1 MSNQPVNQS
10 SNQAINPSADHPVW
24 VVLAGMFMASI
35 LLTIIGGGLFQLLAM
50 TLGWDTAVMSGILAP
65 DAPPAERW
73 QMRLMLAIGHV
84 CSFVLAGWVVVRFFY
99 PPGQRALA
107 YLRANHLPDLR
118 LVFAGIFL
126 LLASIPLVL
135 FLYNINQ
142 ALPLPDS
149 FRLLEEQTTD
159 TIKGLLQMDNGLE
172 LLANLTLI
180 ALLPAIGEELVFRG
194 VVQQQ
199 LQRRIASP
207 WLAIVLASAIFS
219 FIHFQFEGFL
229 PRMLLGILLGWLY
242 WRSQN
247 LWVPAAAHFVNN
259 ATQVVGQFLY
269 SREISTLDL
278 EQDIEMPWPA
288 AVGSLL
294 LVLGIMYLINRRIH
308 HSPFIIHHSEK

>member
-1 MSNQPVNQS
+1 
-10 SNQAINPSADHPVW
+10 
-24 VVLAGMFMASI
+24 MFMASI
-35 LLTIIGGGLFQLLAM
+35 LLTMIGGGVFQMLAM
-50 TLGWDTAVMSGILAP
+50 TLGWDSSLMSGMLAP
-65 DAPPAERW
+65 DAPSAERW
-73 QMRLMLAIGHV
+73 QMRLMLAIGHL

-99 PPGQRALA
+99 PPNGRALA
-107 YLRANHLPDLR
+107 YLRANRLPDLR

-149 FRLLEEQTTD
+149 LRLLEEQTTD
-159 TIKGLLQMDNGLE
+159 TIKALLQMDNGLE

-242 WRSQN
+242 WRCQN

-259 ATQVVGQFLY
+259 AAQVVGQFLY

-288 AVGSLL
+288 AAGSAL
-294 LVLGIMYLINRRIH
+294 LVLGIMYLIHTRIH
-308 HSPFIIHHSEK
+308 RLSFIIHHSKK

>member
-1 MSNQPVNQS
+1 
-10 SNQAINPSADHPVW
+10 
-24 VVLAGMFMASI
+24 MASM
-35 LLTIIGGGLFQLLAM
+35 LLTMIGGAVFQMLALA
-50 TLGWDTAVMSGILAP
+50 LGWDTSVMSGILAP

-73 QMRLMLAIGHV
+73 QVRLLLAIGHIS
-84 CSFVLAGWVVVRFFY
+84 SFVLAGWVVVRFFY
-99 PPGQRALA
+99 PPNNRALE
-107 YLRANHLPDLR
+107 YLRANQPPDLR
-118 LVFAGIFL
+118 LVTAGIFL
-126 LLASIPLVL
+126 LLAAIPLVL

-149 FRLLEEQTTD
+149 FRLLEEQTTN

-207 WLAIVLASAIFS
+207 LLAIILASAIFS

-242 WRSQN
+242 WRCQN
-247 LWVPAAAHFVNN
+247 LWVPVAAHFVNN
-259 ATQVVGQFLY
+259 AAQVVGQFLY

-288 AVGSLL
+288 AAGSLL
-294 LVLGIMYLINRRIH
+294 LVLGIMYWINTRIH
-308 HSPFIIHHSEK
+308 HSSLIIHHSKT